1 MVLKTLMRWKWGD
14 ESIEREREKKEGGE
28 KRERERERK
37 RDREWERER
46 MRARNRGW
54 SGVKEEERGS
64 EWVKEWKKWLN
75 RGHFSLLFFT
85 SLIWR
90 KKIEKNLVKICVE
103 DTNEITCERT
113 TIGKGRVDS
122 PISCP
127 ALFSEIFQ
135 INDTFMI
142 AAFMENI

>member
-1 MVLKTLMRWKWGD
+1 MVLKTLMRWEWGD
-14 ESIEREREKKEGGE
+14 ESIEREREKKEKDREEEE
-28 KRERERERK
+28 KRERA
-37 RDREWERER
+37 WERENEKER
-46 MRARNRGW
+46 MRERNRKW
-54 SGVKEEERGS
+54 SGEKEEERGS

-90 KKIEKNLVKICVE
+90 KKIEKKLVKICVE

-127 ALFSEIFQ
+127 ALSSEIFQ
-135 INDTFMI
+135 INDKFMI